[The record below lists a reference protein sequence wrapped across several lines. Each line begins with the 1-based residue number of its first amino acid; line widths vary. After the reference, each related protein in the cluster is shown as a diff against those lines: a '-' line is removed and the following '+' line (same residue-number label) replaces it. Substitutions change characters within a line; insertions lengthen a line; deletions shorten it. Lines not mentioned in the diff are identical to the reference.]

1 MEKMVAGGEQEGSR
15 NAGTHGLSCVRVS
28 ISSSAGCAGA
38 RPHRN
43 FRERDARF
51 ATSSWAP
58 AGIWFARRLLRGG
71 GFGYNKEL
79 ALCHP
84 LAAPCHP
91 IPRRVLPPARLV
103 QKRKRVV
110 FFVPRIAVGERGT
123 AVAPTFHQSLVL
135 RD

>member
-1 MEKMVAGGEQEGSR
+1 M
-15 NAGTHGLSCVRVS
+15 
-28 ISSSAGCAGA
+28 GA
-38 RPHRN
+38 RGGIAAAFCDTYGEVVCGRLQSTFCLPGWYSATSDPSRM
-43 FRERDARF
+43 RDARF
-51 ATSSWAP
+51 ATSSLAP

-79 ALCHP
+79 ARLID
-84 LAAPCHP
+84 LAAPYHP